1 LKITHSSLEH
11 TNHPVLKC
19 KAQTAYLSVVYLYHS
34 FTSSQKTNHL
44 NKNFIK
50 KEMFLLF
57 AKVLPDYFNH
67 QFHL

>member
-19 KAQTAYLSVVYLYHS
+19 KAQTAYFSVVYLYHS
-34 FTSSQKTNHL
+34 FTSSQKT
-44 NKNFIK
+44 KNFIK

-67 QFHL
+67 QFYL